1 MLILSNQ
8 TPVPWFFL
16 QVFYLSRYRS
26 LTAMFVTR
34 VTFGLLALLVFS
46 TEGKVK
52 DRTIRAHM

>member
-1 MLILSNQ
+1 
-8 TPVPWFFL
+8 VPWFFL